1 MRATPWSTLTP
12 EQKDFQRTK
21 MAIHAA
27 MITRMDLE
35 IGKVLDQL
43 KAMNAERDTVIVFLS
58 DNGASSEQLI
68 RADGHDKTAPAG
80 SAKTFLGL
88 GPGWASN
95 SNAPFRLHKSW
106 VNEGGISSPL
116 IVHWPNGIKDQNKL
130 RHNPCHFVDV
140 LPTLVDLAGGN
151 AVTEGA
157 PPRPGRSLAAAFQ
170 KDGTAPHD
178 YLYFNHNNNRAIRVG
193 DMKLIATGE
202 EGPWELYDLSK
213 DRCEQHNLVSSKPD
227 LAKKLGAQWKEHDD
241 EYASTREM
249 SPACTKKTM
258 GRKG

>member
-1 MRATPWSTLTP
+1 
-12 EQKDFQRTK
+12 
-21 MAIHAA
+21 
-27 MITRMDLE
+27 
-35 IGKVLDQL
+35 
-43 KAMNAERDTVIVFLS
+43 MNVDRDTVVVFLS

-68 RADGHDKTAPAG
+68 RADGHDKNAPLG
-80 SAKTFLGL
+80 SGKTFLGL

-116 IVHWPNGIKDQNKL
+116 IVNWPNGIKDQNKL

-157 PPRPGRSLAAAFQ
+157 PPRPGKSLAPAFQ
-170 KDGTAPHD
+170 KDNTALHD
-178 YLYFNHNNNRAIRVG
+178 YLYFNHNNNRALRKG

-202 EGPWELYDLSK
+202 EGSWELYDLSK
-213 DRCEQHNLVSSKPD
+213 DRSEQHNLIAQHPD
-227 LAKKLGAQWKEHDD
+227 MAKKMGAEWKEHDD
-241 EYASTREM
+241 EFLRTREK
-249 SPACTKKTM
+249 SPECTKKLLSKR
-258 GRKG
+258 G